1 MIAILGFNSLYRI
14 YHCFPYVARINDD
27 HLISVAI
34 VMMTTMI
41 KINMMYTLGDVGVL
55 DYNTISHYQSD
66 CLLLLT
72 HAISVFVWLTYASF
86 V

>member
-27 HLISVAI
+27 HLISVPT

-41 KINMMYTLGDVGVL
+41 KINMMYTLGDVGAL

-72 HAISVFVWLTYASF
+72 HAISIFVWLTYASF